1 MTYQNNFKRMESKYL
16 INELQMRQLMKRL
29 EGIAEVDEYGETTIC
44 NIYYDTPDFR
54 LIRTSLEKPV
64 YKEKLRLRTYGAA
77 DSESDSFVEIKKKF
91 KGTVYKRR
99 ISLPYA
105 KALKTLNEGEDFDT
119 SSQIGRE
126 INAFTEYYKNLQ
138 PAMVISYERVALK
151 GVKDPA
157 IRLTLDRNIRWRADM
172 LDLRYGASGRN
183 LLGEGEY
190 LLEIK
195 IEGAMDMK
203 IARILSD
210 LEIKQV
216 SFSKYGRGYQ
226 EYMMEKI
233 QTAGSIVAATE
244 AFVRSKKNQKEVA
257 VYA

>member
-1 MTYQNNFKRMESKYL
+1 MTYQNNFKRMESKYI
-16 INELQMRQLMKRL
+16 INEFQKKQLMKRL

-77 DSESDSFVEIKKKF
+77 DNSSESFVEIKKKF

-99 ISLPYA
+99 IALPYVE
-105 KALKTLNEGEDFDT
+105 ALEILNEGGEFDT
-119 SSQIGRE
+119 GSQIGRE
-126 INAFTEYYKNLQ
+126 INAFTEFYGELQ
-138 PAMVISYERVALK
+138 PAMVISYDRVALK
-151 GVKDPA
+151 GMKDPA

-172 LDLRYGASGRN
+172 LDLRYGASGKC
-183 LLGEGEY
+183 LLDSGAS

-195 IEGAMDMK
+195 IEGAMDME

-210 LEIKQV
+210 LEIRQV

-226 EYMMEKI
+226 EYMIGKMH
-233 QTAGSIVAATE
+233 TADSIAAFAG
-244 AFVRSKKNQKEVA
+244 AFVNRKSKKEVA

>member
-1 MTYQNNFKRMESKYL
+1 MTYQNNFKRMESKYI
-16 INELQMRQLMKRL
+16 INEFQKKQLMKRL

-77 DSESDSFVEIKKKF
+77 DNDTASFVEIKKKF

-99 ISLPYA
+99 ISLPYENA
-105 KALKTLNEGEDFDT
+105 YKTLNEGRSFDT
-119 SSQIGRE
+119 DSQIGRE
-126 INAFTEYYKNLQ
+126 INSFTEYYEKLR

-157 IRLTLDRNIRWRADM
+157 IRLTLDKNIRWRTDM

-183 LLGEGEY
+183 ILGPGEY

-195 IEGAMDMK
+195 IEGAMDLE
-203 IARILSD
+203 IARILSE
-210 LEIKQV
+210 LEIRQA

-226 EYMMEKI
+226 DYMSEKMHA
-233 QTAGSIVAATE
+233 AGSIVAA
-244 AFVRSKKNQKEVA
+244 AFLKKNQKEVA